1 MAGANRN
8 RNIKVTMS
16 WNWQQGL
23 KSAGGGAMAGGA
35 LGGPMGAVVGGG
47 LGLLGGFFGN
57 EEGSGAADQRK
68 MMMDY
73 YNQIGGGRTAPQAG
87 PAAQSAYSGFR
98 ANQQGLISRL
108 EAMAN
113 GQGPSLA
120 RQQFEQA
127 TDRNMRGQQAMA
139 ASGRGGP
146 LSQLTAAN
154 NMAMLGANA
163 AQGSAMA
170 RTNEQMQAIGQ
181 LGGVIGQGRQADE
194 MTNQFNAQSQNDV
207 ALQNLRARLDTMQLD
222 DQTKLGILNQFS
234 GLNNTQTTVQNQPGF
249 GDQMLAGGAGLFAMH
264 AAQRGPRGM
273 SPIASGNPGQGG
285 YYTPSPTQGRG
296 NGLINPWKPGY

>member
-1 MAGANRN
+1 MGF
-8 RNIKVTMS
+8 
-16 WNWQQGL
+16 NWEQGL
-23 KSAGGGAMAGGA
+23 KGAGGGALAGGSI
-35 LGGPMGAVVGGG
+35 GGPWGAAIGGG
-47 LGLLGGFFGN
+47 VGLLSGLFGG
-57 EEGSGAADQRK
+57 ESEDEAANRK
-68 MMMDY
+68 MLMDY
-73 YNQIGGGRTAPQAG
+73 YGGIGKGPMAQAG

-98 ANQQGLISRL
+98 ANQTGLINRL

-163 AQGSAMA
+163 AQGSALA

-181 LGGVIGQGRQADE
+181 LGGVIAQGRGADE
-194 MTNQFNAQSQNDV
+194 QTNMFNAESKNQM
-207 ALQNLRARLDTMQLD
+207 AIQNLRARLDQMGLDQNAKLQILQQL
-222 DQTKLGILNQFS
+222 GGMNQAQA
-234 GLNNTQTTVQNQPGF
+234 GRPGF
-249 GDQMLAGGAGLFAMH
+249 GDQVLAGGAGMFAMG
-264 AAQRGPRGM
+264 ATQNAQNRKPQM

-285 YYTPSPTQGRG
+285 YYTPTSGQMYGWASGTNFQNPMMPGILRG
-296 NGLINPWKPGY
+296 K